1 MDTRTMSSRRREK
14 VWLDGQAGDIEAFRT
29 LVARKTDLADWPFAM
44 AAEKNVLIYDGGKVR
59 EIARDPDARR
69 ELMAE
74 WVEVFSNGPGV
85 IVIRNAIADHAVVDR
100 ATDVFNEIVRVE
112 KEKGKAAADHFAK
125 AGANDR
131 IWNSLQKHALADPEN
146 FIRYYASDAI
156 AMASEAWLGRGYQMT
171 AQMNRVNPGGKA
183 QVPHR
188 DYHLGFMS
196 PEQMQAYPGHIHA
209 ISPVLTLQ
217 GAVAHCDMPVESGP
231 TLFLP
236 YSQAFFEGYLAFGR
250 PEFQAHFAEHH
261 VQLPLGKGD
270 AVFFNPALM
279 HGAGNNVSTD
289 IWRMANLLQVSSA
302 FGRAMESVDRDAMCK
317 AVYPALLAARR
328 SDTLTRA
335 DIANAIAATAEGYA
349 FPTNLDSDPP
359 VGGLAPKTQNSMMT
373 EALEAG
379 MEPAAFV
386 ALVEAQAA
394 KRRA

>member
-1 MDTRTMSSRRREK
+1 MDVRTVSSRRREK
-14 VWLDGQAGDIEAFRT
+14 VWLDKQAGDIDAFRA
-29 LVARKTDLADWPFAM
+29 LVAQQADPADWPFAV
-44 AAEKNVLIYDGGKVR
+44 EVVKNVLIYDGNAVR
-59 EIARDPDARR
+59 QMARDPDARA

-74 WVEVFSNGPGV
+74 WVEAFSTGPGV
-85 IVIRNAIADHAVVDR
+85 IVIRSAIADHAVIDR
-100 ATDVFNEIVRVE
+100 ATDVFNEIVRSE

-131 IWNSLQKHALADPEN
+131 IWNSLQKHALADAEN
-146 FIRYYASDAI
+146 FARYYASDAI

-183 QVPHR
+183 QVAHR

-209 ISPVLTLQ
+209 ISPLLTLQ

-261 VQLPLGKGD
+261 VQLPLAKGD

-302 FGRAMESVDRDAMCK
+302 FGRAMESIDRDAMCK
-317 AVYPALLAARR
+317 AVYPALLAA
-328 SDTLTRA
+328 SQAATMSPAEIT
-335 DIANAIAATAEGYA
+335 NAIAATAEGYA

-359 VGGLAPKTQNSMMT
+359 VGGLAPKTQNNVLA
-373 EALEAG
+373 EALAQR
-379 MEPAAFV
+379 MEPAAFA
-386 ALVEAQAA
+386 ALVDAQAA

>member
-1 MDTRTMSSRRREK
+1 MDTRTRSSLRRDR
-14 VWLDGQAGDIEAFRT
+14 VWLDRQAGNIETFRA
-29 LVARKTDLADWPFAM
+29 LVAQSTDLADWPH
-44 AAEKNVLIYDGGKVR
+44 AAAVEKNVLIYDGAAVR
-59 EIARDPDARR
+59 AAAGDPEARR
-69 ELMAE
+69 TLMAE
-74 WVEVFSNGPGV
+74 WVEVFTSGPGV
-85 IVIRNAIADHAVVDR
+85 IVIKGAIADHGVIDR
-100 ATDVFNEIVRVE
+100 ATDVFNAIVRLE

-131 IWNSLQKHALADPEN
+131 IWNSLQKHALADAEN
-146 FIRYYASDAI
+146 FARYYASEAI

-217 GAVAHCDMPVESGP
+217 GAVAHCDMPIESGP

-261 VQLPLGKGD
+261 VQLPLEKGD

-279 HGAGNNVSTD
+279 HGAGNNVSAD

-302 FGRAMESVDRDAMCK
+302 FGRAMESVDRNAMCK
-317 AVYPALLAARR
+317 AVYPALLA
-328 SDTLTRA
+328 TRA
-335 DIANAIAATAEGYA
+335 SGALSAPEIANAIAATAEGYA

-359 VGGLAPKTQNSMMT
+359 VGGLAPKTQNTMMS

-379 MEPAAFV
+379 MAPDAFAA
-386 ALVEAQAA
+386 LIDAQAA

>member
-1 MDTRTMSSRRREK
+1 MDGMTLSRHRHEK
-14 VWLDGQAGDIEAFRT
+14 VWLDRQAGDIAAFRA
-29 LVARKTDLADWPFAM
+29 LVAQRTDPANWPLAASV
-44 AAEKNVLIYDGGKVR
+44 EKNVLIYDGTIVS
-59 EIARDPDARR
+59 EMAHDAMSRR
-69 ELMAE
+69 TLMAE
-74 WVEVFSNGPGV
+74 WVEAFSTGPGV
-85 IVIRNAIADHAVVDR
+85 IVIKSAIADHAVIDR
-100 ATDVFNEIVRVE
+100 ASEVFDAIVKSE

-146 FIRYYASDAI
+146 FVRYYASDAI

-196 PEQMQAYPGHIHA
+196 PDQMQAFPGHIHA

-217 GAVAHCDMPVESGP
+217 GAVAHCDMPVESGT
-231 TLFLP
+231 TLLLP

-250 PEFQAHFAEHH
+250 PEFQAHFAENH
-261 VQLPLGKGD
+261 VQLPLAKGD

-302 FGRAMESVDRDAMCK
+302 FGRAMESIDRDAMCK
-317 AVYPALLAARR
+317 TIYPALLAARN
-328 SDTLTRA
+328 SGALTA
-335 DIANAIAATAEGYA
+335 GQIANAIAATAEGYA

-359 VGGLAPKTQNSMMT
+359 IGGLAPKTQNTMMS

-379 MEPAAFV
+379 MEPDAFS
-386 ALVEAQAA
+386 ALVETQAA
-394 KRRA
+394 RRRA